1 MKFAAT
7 ALAAVLA
14 TSTAAF
20 AQTSTGV
27 DAVDPNT
34 VEVTF
39 VTPETADFVA
49 SSLIGSNVHNVQD
62 ENIGTIEDL
71 IIGEGQ
77 ELDGIVV
84 SVGGFLGLGGRYVV
98 VSPDSV
104 TLALEGTGDDAEWR
118 VVMNST
124 REQLEQ
130 APEFEYEGRWDR

>member
-7 ALAAVLA
+7 ALAVVLA